1 MDSLKSRKKKQL
13 RISTS
18 GRCEEGMDRSD
29 MTTPINVT
37 KNAYTAMFSFYVS
50 RFDFGIFPT
59 RFQLLCLFV
68 AIPLDVCARL
78 HGDFSLP
85 PEKKG

>member
-37 KNAYTAMFSFYVS
+37 KNAYTAMFSF
-50 RFDFGIFPT
+50 
-59 RFQLLCLFV
+59 
-68 AIPLDVCARL
+68 
-78 HGDFSLP
+78 
-85 PEKKG
+85 